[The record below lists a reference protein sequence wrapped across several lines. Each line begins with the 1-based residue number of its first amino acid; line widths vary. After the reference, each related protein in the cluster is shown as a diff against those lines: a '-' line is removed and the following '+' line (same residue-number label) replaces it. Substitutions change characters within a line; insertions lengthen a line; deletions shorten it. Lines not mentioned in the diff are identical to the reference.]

1 MLDSR
6 LTATTLLQTIRR
18 IAAACIAFAALGAM
32 AREPAAPTVP
42 TYTKPRPG
50 LYGRI
55 DVRGTPPPVIYP
67 EPVLARESADRT
79 QRPVYLYVPPGQVRK
94 WAQNCSRWGA
104 CAQPVYF
111 VRVDDSPSRL
121 GDWKKTQR
129 PQPADSPVLQV
140 LARFTS

>member
-1 MLDSR
+1 MPAMQFAR
-6 LTATTLLQTIRR
+6 T
-18 IAAACIAFAALGAM
+18 IAAACIAFAAIGEM
-32 AREPAAPTVP
+32 AREPAVPKVP

-55 DVRGTPPPVIYP
+55 DVRGTPPPVIYA
-67 EPVLARESADRT
+67 EPVVARESADRT
-79 QRPVYLYVPPGQVRK
+79 QRPVYLYVPPGQVRR

-121 GDWKKTQR
+121 GDWKKAQR
-129 PQPADSPVLQV
+129 PQPADSSVLQV
-140 LARFTS
+140 LARLTS